1 MRIEAVEIK
10 NFRKLASVRLDFAK
24 QTTLLVGANNSG
36 KTSALIAL
44 RSFLKQG
51 ISAFSKND
59 LTLSRW
65 QEVNEI
71 GIGWAADPT
80 VTSAGA
86 LARVLPSLDVWLFV
100 EDDEVHRVSSLIPAL
115 DWTGGLVGVR
125 FAMQPRD
132 EENLARVFHEAWSAT
147 QSLKQ
152 AWRAKV
158 PSSTTLDTGSSHTVA
173 VVPGDEPAPH
183 GSGRGTSNEEVTAE
197 VDEPRIGTGGAHDLS
212 LWPDDLM
219 DFLSKHFQ
227 THLELRQYVL
237 DPARFQ
243 PPKNDRACVQDL
255 PEDAQPLTS
264 NPLANIVLIDEINAQ
279 RGLGDAGESSADA
292 ASGRISDTARLSR
305 QLSDYYTKHLDP
317 AENPGPEDLDALATI
332 AVAQKEFDGRLK
344 QAFKVAF
351 DEMTDLSYPGV
362 TDPRIRVASKLSASE
377 SLKHESAVSFELDN
391 LGGLVSNDMY
401 LPEGQNGLGYQNLI
415 SMVFRL
421 MSFRDRW
428 LRVGKAA
435 QLLSDESIQP
445 IHLVLVEEP
454 EAHLHVQV
462 QQVFAK
468 KAYDVLRNHA
478 DLSSK
483 PELTTQLV
491 ISTHS
496 SHIAHELPY
505 GSLRYFRRLQA
516 GTDGIGV
523 PTSNVINVDLAY
535 GATEDTQRFVT
546 RYLRVQHADIFFADA
561 LILVEGS
568 AEKMLVPL
576 FIKNHHPA
584 LYQAYVTMLE
594 IGGSHA
600 HRLRPL
606 IDALK
611 IPTLVVTDLDPKSQ
625 LGLNEPTQRGVG
637 QASGNPT
644 LKSWSDMTIDVDSLL
659 EAGPESK
666 IKHGDGHYAVRFAYQ
681 TPVAVAL
688 GTTTEEALPSTFEDA
703 LAFENIAFF
712 KGLAGVGLTKKIGGI
727 LASETSATSAAEKL
741 HAALKTGSKAELALD
756 IMMASDFETMKPPR
770 YIEEG
775 LSWLEERMKKQG
787 LTVDGD
793 ADVD

>member
-1 MRIEAVEIK
+1 MRIKAVEIR
-10 NFRKLASVRLDFAK
+10 NFRKLASVRLDFAER
-24 QTTLLVGANNSG
+24 TTLLVGANNSG

-51 ISAFSKND
+51 ISAFNKND

-71 GIGWAADPT
+71 GVDWASNPA
-80 VTSAGA
+80 VTPAGTW
-86 LARVLPSLDVWLFV
+86 ARLLPSLDVWLHV
-100 EDDEVHRVSSLIPAL
+100 EDDEVHRVSSLIPTL

-125 FAMQPRD
+125 FAMQLKD
-132 EENLARVFHEAWSAT
+132 EEYLARAFHDAWGAT
-147 QSLKQ
+147 QALKQ
-152 AWRAKV
+152 AWRV
-158 PSSTTLDTGSSHTVA
+158 PVPLPTTLNAALSQTAIAVGGDPVADRSARDGST
-173 VVPGDEPAPH
+173 DEPA
-183 GSGRGTSNEEVTAE
+183 A
-197 VDEPRIGTGGAHDLS
+197 GTGQQRKGIRGAGDLS
-212 LWPDDLM
+212 LWPDDLI

-227 THLELRQYVL
+227 THLELRHYVL
-237 DPARFQ
+237 DPFQ
-243 PPKNDRACVQDL
+243 FLPPKDDRACVQDL
-255 PEDAQPLTS
+255 PEDALPLAS

-279 RGLGDAGESSADA
+279 RGLGDASESSADV
-292 ASGRISDTARLSR
+292 ASGRISDTAKLSR

-317 AENPGPEDLDALATI
+317 AENPGPEDLDALETI
-332 AVAQKEFDGRLK
+332 AIAQKEFDDRLK

-351 DEMTDLSYPGV
+351 DEMADLSYPGV

-377 SLKHESAVSFELDN
+377 SLRHESAVSFELERA
-391 LGGLVSNDMY
+391 GGPITSEMY

-435 QLLSDESIQP
+435 KPTSDEFIQP
-445 IHLVLVEEP
+445 IHLVLIEEP

-468 KAYDVLRNHA
+468 KAFDVLRNHA
-478 DLSSK
+478 DLLDK

-505 GSLRYFRRLQA
+505 ESLRYFRRLQA
-516 GTDGIGV
+516 GAHGADV
-523 PTSNVINVDLAY
+523 PTSNVINVDLTY
-535 GATEDTQRFVT
+535 GTTTDTQRFVT

-600 HRLRPL
+600 HRLQPL

-611 IPTLVVTDLDPKSQ
+611 IPTLVVTDLDPKSKS
-625 LGLNEPTQRGVG
+625 GPNEPTQRGAE
-637 QASGNPT
+637 QISGNPT
-644 LKSWSDMTIDVDSLL
+644 LKNWSDIQTDVDSLL
-659 EAGPESK
+659 DAEAETK
-666 IKHGDGHYAVRFAYQ
+666 IKKGDGQYAVRFAYQ
-681 TPVAVAL
+681 TPVAVSL
-688 GTTTEEALPSTFEDA
+688 GTKSEEALPSTFEDA
-703 LAFENIAFF
+703 LAFENVAFF
-712 KGLAGVGLTKKIGGI
+712 QGLTGAGLTKKFSDI
-727 LASETSATSAAEKL
+727 LATETNVKSAAEKL

-756 IMMASDFETMKPPR
+756 IMVSADFETMKPPH
-770 YIEEG
+770 YIDEG
-775 LSWLEERMKKQG
+775 LSWLEDRLKKQE
-787 LTVDGD
+787 LNIDGGT
-793 ADVD
+793 DVN